1 MLGQRARNEDDKAER
16 RAALLDAAEGLLAS
30 PRWASFTMTEL
41 AAGAGVSKATA
52 FLYYPTR
59 EALLLGL
66 FARSLGQW
74 FDGVEAALAR
84 GGRWTGARVA
94 RTLAESFRGRVVLLR
109 LLAQLEGVLERNVP
123 EDVARA
129 HKRWLATRVG
139 AAGARLEERL
149 PWLDAGDGARLLL
162 RARAVVSGLWQ
173 MADASP
179 LVDALLQEPELAP
192 MRVRFDAE
200 LDACLGALLAGLEL
214 AAHRGAP
221 PAAAERA
228 VDRHDAPGARGRHGA
243 RRGSS

>member
-1 MLGQRARNEDDKAER
+1 MMGQRARKEDDKAER
-16 RAALLDAAEGLLAS
+16 RAALLDAAEVLLAS
-30 PRWASFTMTEL
+30 PRWASFSMTEL

-66 FARSLGQW
+66 FARSLGLW
-74 FDGVEAALAR
+74 FDELEAALAR
-84 GGRWTGARVA
+84 GGRWTTARVA
-94 RTLAESFRGRVVLLR
+94 RALGESFRGRVVLLR

-129 HKRWLATRVG
+129 HKRWLAARVG
-139 AAGARLEERL
+139 AVGARLEERL
-149 PWLDAGDGARLLL
+149 SWLDAGDGARLLL

-179 LVDALLQEPELAP
+179 LVDALLHEPELAP

-200 LDACLGALLAGLEL
+200 LDTCLGALLAGLEQ
-214 AAHRGAP
+214 ASSGASA
-221 PAAAERA
+221 PAT
-228 VDRHDAPGARGRHGA
+228 GARA
-243 RRGSS
+243 DDRRGSSSARGRSSLRRGSS